1 MLTDFELRNFD
12 YADFHD
18 FWLKTKNSISISEVH
33 GFITGFIC
41 CNKKSTALARRK
53 LYGALLVADVDNAA
67 RLGDAITSKLDLLF
81 KVTLEDLDEYGDHQF
96 CMLMPPDEENNN
108 HRMRALRDFC
118 NGFIGSLDSIPADEA
133 ISEILMDMRSIASVT
148 DEMEENEEN
157 ESDLFELVEFV
168 RASVF
173 FIFFEA
179 MQKK

>member
-1 MLTDFELRNFD
+1 MLTDSGLRNFE

-41 CNKKSTALARRK
+41 CNKKSTALARKK
-53 LYGALLVADVDNAA
+53 LYGELLIADVDNAA
-67 RLGDAITSKLDLLF
+67 RLDDAIISKLDLLF
-81 KVTLEDLDEYGDHQF
+81 KATLEDLDEYGDYQF
-96 CMLMPPDEENNN
+96 CMLMPPDEENIN

-118 NGFIGSLDSIPADEA
+118 NGFIGSLYSMPPDEA
-133 ISEILMDMRSIASVT
+133 ISEILIDLRSIASVN